1 MNAPLVTVGMDGS
14 VGAFRAL
21 DAAAAEAQV
30 RGARLEIVYCVRD
43 ADEAGPVLRAARAR
57 VARRLPGLPVTACA
71 QAGDPAGVLARRS
84 RSCALTVVG
93 SRGRTGLPGLPPHS
107 VGRRLA
113 ARTQGPLLVVR
124 GRGGLSARAAGPR
137 RVLMGLESDDD
148 AEAVLFAFEE
158 AQLWQAPLN
167 IVQTWTYRPP
177 APEAAGNLP
186 GPPPAD
192 AAERPGASSPAVADR
207 PAPPRAVRRGPG
219 TGAAA
224 ARIRPCGGL
233 ITATGNAG
241 LIVVAAHRGGH
252 PWKGRQLGPVTDVLL
267 RQSLCPVV
275 VVPVPGA

>member
-1 MNAPLVTVGMDGS
+1 MDAPLVTVGMDGS

-21 DAAAAEAQV
+21 DAAAAEAHV
-30 RGARLEIVYCVRD
+30 RGARLEVVYCVRD

-57 VARRLPGLPVTACA
+57 VARRLPRLPVTVRA
-71 QAGDPAGVLARRS
+71 QDGDPAEVLARRS

-137 RVLMGLESDDD
+137 RVLMGLECDDD

-158 AQLWQAPLN
+158 AQLWQAPLH
-167 IVQTWTYRPP
+167 VLQTWTYRPP
-177 APEAAGNLP
+177 SPEAAGSRS

-192 AAERPGASSPAVADR
+192 AAERPGPSSPAPADR
-207 PAPPRAVRRGPG
+207 PAPPRAVRPGPE
-219 TGAAA
+219 ARASA
-224 ARIRPCGGL
+224 ARTRPCGGL

-252 PWKGRQLGPVTDVLL
+252 PWTGRQLGPVTDVLL

-275 VVPVPGA
+275 VVPVPGT